1 MKLYTKLENHFK
13 YLDECNLL
21 ENKILKSQANKE
33 RYESC
38 IMFAFR
44 KFQSLAYHLNNTI
57 TLLDKETELLAKKI
71 DQLAELKDLKLIKIT
86 NKVKKD
92 SYEFIYELSAF
103 LAALKSC
110 LDFLA
115 EVSSFYLKGIKVNYS
130 ISPLL
135 KLIKTRHSK
144 ILGFI
149 KSNAKWINYICEYR
163 HPIVHRLVINP
174 QSGYEV
180 HQLKNKSSQVL
191 YPVLIPKTKPNF
203 ITDTRRHRIM
213 DNDND
218 SLPNA
223 IYSEEICT
231 VTKNGVEEVLHF
243 NVNIEPSDDYI
254 RIEDFIKDH
263 KSKCE
268 DFFIALIEI
277 FNELNFEYD
286 NITQQSASVDADN
299 ASLLS

>member
-21 ENKILKSQANKE
+21 ENKIFKSQADKE

-57 TLLDKETELLAKKI
+57 TLLNKETESLAEEA
-71 DQLAELKDLKLIKIT
+71 DRLAELKDLKLIKLT
-86 NKVKKD
+86 KFSAKLKKD

-103 LAALKSC
+103 LTALKSC

-149 KSNAKWINYICEYR
+149 KSNAEWINYIREYR
-163 HPIVHRLVINP
+163 HPIVHRFVINP

-180 HQLKNKSSQVL
+180 HQLKTKSSQVL

-203 ITDTRRHRIM
+203 ITDTRRHRM
-213 DNDND
+213 LDNDND

-231 VTKNGVEEVLHF
+231 VKENGVEKVLHF
-243 NVNIEPSDDYI
+243 NVRIEPSDDYI

-286 NITQQSASVDADN
+286 NITQLSA
-299 ASLLS
+299 

>member
-21 ENKILKSQANKE
+21 ENKILKSQSDKE

-57 TLLDKETELLAKKI
+57 ILLNKERESLAEEA
-71 DQLAELKDLKLIKIT
+71 DRLAELKDLKLIKVT
-86 NKVKKD
+86 KFSAKLKKD

-115 EVSSFYLKGIKVNYS
+115 QVSSFYLKGIKVNYS

-144 ILGFI
+144 ILDFI
-149 KSNAKWINYICEYR
+149 KSNAKWINYIREYR

-191 YPVLIPKTKPNF
+191 YPVLIPKTTPKF

-223 IYSEEICT
+223 IYLEEICT
-231 VTKNGVEEVLHF
+231 VTKKGVEEVFHF

-263 KSKCE
+263 KSTCE
-268 DFFIALIEI
+268 DFFITLIQI

-286 NITQQSASVDADN
+286 NIT
-299 ASLLS
+299 